1 MNGVKLG
8 ITVGLMLGIDFG
20 KTVGNNA
27 GVFDGIVL
35 VDGCDD
41 HVGLNDEYGF
51 GGLKGLRLGTNVCLL
66 LGIDVG
72 KADDNKLGYIL
83 GNKPGVIDGSEL
95 GDKRVDKVG
104 LNDEYELGCLE
115 GPRLGINV
123 GMMVGRRFG

>member
-1 MNGVKLG
+1 M
-8 ITVGLMLGIDFG
+8 
-20 KTVGNNA
+20 
-27 GVFDGIVL
+27 
-35 VDGCDD
+35 
-41 HVGLNDEYGF
+41 NDEYWF
-51 GGLKGLRLGTNVCLL
+51 GGLKGLRLGINFFLL